1 MNETIKVKVMGE
13 EIEIAKCTTY
23 YELSKLFQNK
33 FKYPIIAAKVKGQ
46 FKFLNKEILS
56 SREIEFYDLT
66 SRLANKIYVNGL
78 ILLAITSIHELYG
91 EDYNIRVRH
100 SIDKGL
106 YIETTFEIDDAKLN
120 SIKEKMKALVS
131 MDIKIT
137 KHNVSRMEALEYFKR
152 KDDLTKTGLLNY
164 TTNNYIT
171 LYKLNSEYNYFFTK
185 MPASTG
191 SLADFELTYL
201 NNNGFVLGFPTA
213 YHNPIPKY
221 KHHPQLFGVFNEYQ
235 EWAKI
240 MNIENLSTLNKV
252 VSDGRIGDLIRID
265 ETLQANRLLEIAKNI
280 YKRKDKVKVVLMAG
294 PSSSGK
300 TTTCNKLSMYLKS
313 FGLKPITISMDDYFV
328 DRDDTPK
335 DENGEYDFENLH
347 ALKLELFDEHVKKLL
362 DGEEVNIPKYDFIM
376 GKSVPGDR
384 LKLPEGGI
392 LLFEGIHGLNPEL
405 FKSIPRE
412 SKYKIYI
419 SPLTVLNIDNHNKI
433 STTDNRLLRRIVRDN
448 RTRGYNV
455 DHTLAI
461 WPKVRLGEEK
471 NIFPWQDEADFTFN
485 TALIYELGILKTYVE
500 PLLYSVETTSDYYEE
515 ARSLINMLKTFLP
528 IPSEDIPDDSLLRE
542 FIGGSCFKI

>member
-23 YELSKLFQNK
+23 YELSKLFQDK

-46 FKFLNKEILS
+46 FKFLNKEIS
-56 SREIEFYDLT
+56 SPCEIDFFDLT
-66 SRLANKIYVNGL
+66 SRLANKVYVNGL
-78 ILLAITSIHELYG
+78 ILLIITSVHELYG
-91 EDYNIRVRH
+91 EDHNIKVRH

-106 YIETTFEIDDAKLN
+106 YIETTFEIDEEKLTV
-120 SIKEKMKALVS
+120 IKEKMRNLIS
-131 MDIKIT
+131 MDIKIS

-152 KDDLTKTGLLNY
+152 KDDLTKVGLLNY

-171 LYKLNSEYNYFFTK
+171 LYKLNNEYNYFFTK

-191 SLADFELTYL
+191 SLEYFELTFL
-201 NNNGFVLGFPTA
+201 NKNGFVLGFPTA
-213 YHNPIPKY
+213 YHDPIPKY

-240 MNIENLSTLNKV
+240 MNVENLSSLNKV

-265 ETLQANRLLEIAKNI
+265 ETLQSNRLLEIAKNI

-313 FGLKPITISMDDYFV
+313 FGLIPVTISMDDYFV
-328 DRDDTPK
+328 DRDKTPR
-335 DENGEYDFENLH
+335 DENGEQDFESVH
-347 ALKLELFDEHVKKLL
+347 ALNLELFDEHVRRLL
-362 DGEEVNIPKYDFIM
+362 DGEEVTIPKYDFIS
-376 GKSVPGDR
+376 GKSISGDR

-392 LLFEGIHGLNPEL
+392 LMFEGIHGLNPEL

-433 STTDNRLLRRIVRDN
+433 ATTDNRLLRRIVRDN

-471 NIFPWQDEADFTFN
+471 NIFPWQDEADFTYN

-500 PLLYSVETTSDYYEE
+500 PLLYSVEPTSDYYEE